1 VRTNLTCEACRKEL
15 PALADGAIQSAVA
28 RALLSHVE
36 SCADCRARLEEHRAI
51 AALYRRLPSIEAPA
65 WLEDRVLRAVLRP
78 ERIRARLRGIS
89 AAALAASFVGTVGL
103 LAFYPRF
110 AAQFGLPS
118 AASAIARFIG
128 GVVDVLITAP
138 KQLANEITFY
148 FPMARQVGLAFQSL
162 AALPKAAVVVLQSP
176 DVQLAGVLLLTLGAA
191 IYWILRPSRT
201 HERGI
206 GHACL
211 AL

>member
-1 VRTNLTCEACRKEL
+1 MRTNLTCESCQKEL
-15 PALADGAIQSAVA
+15 PALVDGAIHLAVA
-28 RALLSHVE
+28 RALLAHVE
-36 SCADCRARLEEHRAI
+36 GCADCRARLEGHRAI

-65 WLEDRVLRAVLRP
+65 WLEDRVVRAVLRP
-78 ERIRARLRGIS
+78 ERVRARLRGIS
-89 AAALAASFVGTVGL
+89 AAALAASFVATVGL
-103 LAFYPRF
+103 LAFYPRL
-110 AAQFGLPS
+110 AAQFGLLTT
-118 AASAIARFIG
+118 
-128 GVVDVLITAP
+128 VP
-138 KQLANEITFY
+138 KQLANEVAFY
-148 FPMARQVGLAFQSL
+148 VPMLRQVGLAFQSL

>member
-1 VRTNLTCEACRKEL
+1 MRTNLTCESCQKEL
-15 PALADGAIQSAVA
+15 PALVDGEIHSAVG
-28 RALLSHVE
+28 RALLAHVE
-36 SCADCRARLEEHRAI
+36 SCADCRARLEGHRAI

-65 WLEDRVLRAVLRP
+65 WLEDRVVRAVFRP
-78 ERIRARLRGIS
+78 ERVRARLRGIS
-89 AAALAASFVGTVGL
+89 AAALAASFVVTVGL
-103 LAFYPRF
+103 LALYPRLV
-110 AAQFGLPS
+110 AQFGLPS

-128 GVVDVLITAP
+128 GAVDVLTTVP
-138 KQLANEITFY
+138 KQLANEVAFY
-148 FPMARQVGLAFQSL
+148 FPMVRQVGLAFQSL
-162 AALPKAAVVVLQSP
+162 AALPKAALLVLQSP